1 MQHNIQK
8 IRGVSLIEVL
18 VAMLVIALGILVM
31 VVMQINASRLT
42 KASEVRSL
50 GALLTADL
58 ADRMRANPAGT
69 VAGHYALSTKYPAN
83 GVVSEPMANTACQS
97 TTATCTPQQM
107 AQQDLADW
115 QRSVFFALPGGSAR
129 ISAIQI
135 DNTTGENGAD
145 VWLIW
150 REPDAG
156 NTATTTTECPSDA
169 VATGSDGKPSAL
181 QVQCMYFRINL

>member
-1 MQHNIQK
+1 MQPPPPK
-8 IRGVSLIEVL
+8 ARGVSLIEVL

-31 VVMQINASRLT
+31 VIMQINASRLS

-69 VAGHYALSTKYPAN
+69 VAGHYALNTTYPAN
-83 GVVSEPMANTACQS
+83 GAVSEPSANTTCQS
-97 TTATCTPQQM
+97 TTDTCTPQQM
-107 AQQDLADW
+107 AQKDLADW
-115 QRSVFFALPGGSAR
+115 QRAVFFALPGGTAR
-129 ISAIQI
+129 ISAVQI
-135 DNTTGENGAD
+135 DNTSGENGAD

-156 NTATTTTECPSDA
+156 NTATATTECPSDA
-169 VATGSDGKPSAL
+169 VASGSDGKPSAL